1 MGIELKNRLAAVR
14 VRSTTDRGR
23 TADTTP
29 SRSQMIAPPTTTDS
43 VIGRAEPMIVVTGT
57 LWW

>member
-1 MGIELKNRLAAVR
+1 MR